1 MTGNSRVKLRVFF
14 LKYLTRRCI
23 SQHLVGKT
31 TVSISNIRT
40 LMQEIGYK
48 AVGRPKKT
56 KERNS
61 ERTRKNGVIPRDE
74 KQ

>member
-1 MTGNSRVKLRVFF
+1 MTGNSRVKLRLFS

-23 SQHLVGKT
+23 SQGLVRKT
-31 TVSISNIRT
+31 TVSISNIQT
-40 LMQEIGYK
+40 LMQEIGYT

-61 ERTRKNGVIPRDE
+61 ERTRKNGVTPRDE